1 MSIKQRA
8 CCTALTFFLFLI
20 SENPNFQEL
29 FEEMDPRRQPDD
41 LQLADVLQ
49 INTIRI
55 NRRFEYGVH
64 EYGFITDP
72 LISGEDPEDDFFFDP
87 IFQTFHVYE
96 RLGAKPI
103 VDAERKF
110 LYLPKKIKSF
120 RMRQI
125 TNPYTGNAEDKLDL
139 TVFYR
144 RELPISEQ
152 VPFFNDF
159 FNHLQYNANQSIMS
173 VYRAVRKMDLI
184 NYWLSSSPGEV
195 IEISEG
201 QVNQAQEQQEL
212 IIKSDISARVAN
224 QNNVYELMKL
234 FQPCGEDFG
243 EVARAHFVGCVIK
256 VIYEENLPEYNIGDI
271 DETVN
276 PSSMFDWNGEE
287 LSFTEFFAREHNI
300 EIKDN
305 LQPLL
310 INLEYVPE
318 ERKVSTEV

>member
-1 MSIKQRA
+1 M
-8 CCTALTFFLFLI
+8 TFFSI
-20 SENPNFQEL
+20 SENPSFQEL

-41 LQLADVLQ
+41 LQLANVSQ

-55 NRRFEYGVH
+55 NRRFKYGVH
-64 EYGFITDP
+64 EYSFITEP
-72 LISGEDPEDDFFFDP
+72 LISDEDPKDDYFFEP
-87 IFQTFHVYE
+87 IFQTFHVFE

-103 VDAERKF
+103 VDAERNF

-139 TVFYR
+139 TVIYR

-159 FNHLQYNANQSIMS
+159 FNHLQYNANHSIMS

-224 QNNVYELMKL
+224 QDNVYELMKL
-234 FQPCGEDFG
+234 FHPCGEEFG
-243 EVARAHFVGCVIK
+243 EVARIHFVGCVIK
-256 VIYEENLPEYNIGDI
+256 VIYEENSPEYNIGDI
-271 DETVN
+271 DEAVN
-276 PSSMFDWNGEE
+276 PSSVFDWNGEE
-287 LSFTEFFAREHNI
+287 LSFAEFFAREHNI

-310 INLEYVPE
+310 VNLEYVPE
-318 ERKVSTEV
+318 ERKVSTKV